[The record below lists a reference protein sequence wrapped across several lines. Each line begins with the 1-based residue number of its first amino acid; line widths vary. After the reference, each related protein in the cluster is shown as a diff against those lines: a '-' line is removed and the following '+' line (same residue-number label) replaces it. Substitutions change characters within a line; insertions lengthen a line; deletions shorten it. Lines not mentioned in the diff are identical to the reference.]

1 MGFDFARNPPFGF
14 DNARQPLFLGDQIF
28 SIGLSLNSYIIQLL
42 NIKIDS
48 YDSFKQQRENILAII
63 PDGNSMG
70 DIDYSPPELF
80 FIDLLNKEPLTI
92 RNIKARIT
100 NSDYSELEMEGLG
113 IINILIKTP

>member
-1 MGFDFARNPPFGF
+1 
-14 DNARQPLFLGDQIF
+14 
-28 SIGLSLNSYIIQLL
+28 
-42 NIKIDS
+42 
-48 YDSFKQQRENILAII
+48 
-63 PDGNSMG
+63 MG